1 MNKNIKKILLTAG
14 IATMG
19 LAGAKIAIDG
29 ANEKDTMVKIE
40 YARDVLN
47 KIEEKLAS
55 DTLNPQERHE
65 LILTRE
71 TIAHEIQESARR
83 LSAKNRARVMPQVQN
98 LRIPDVILD
107 KELQR

>member
-1 MNKNIKKILLTAG
+1 MNRNIKKILLTAG

-19 LAGAKIAIDG
+19 LTGAKIAIDN
-29 ANEKDTMVKIE
+29 ANEKDAMVKIE
-40 YARDVLN
+40 YARGVLD

-55 DTLNPQERHE
+55 DTLNPEERHE

-71 TIAHEIQESARR
+71 SIAREIQESVQR
-83 LSAKNRARVMPQVQN
+83 LSAKNRSRVVPRVTN
-98 LRIPDVILD
+98 PRIPDIVLD